1 MPQAWRP
8 KQNKNSPLIIGPM
21 AQLIELRQSSDLKIC
36 LGRRAPQSIIKCL
49 SAYSSDNITNNL
61 QVLRDSNLMDSSD
74 RLHAKTGLLRKS
86 RCI

>member
-1 MPQAWRP
+1 MPRLPAL

-21 AQLIELRQSSDLKIC
+21 PQLIELRQSSDLKIG
-36 LGRRAPQSIIKCL
+36 LGRRAPQSTIRRL
-49 SAYSSDNITNNL
+49 SVYSSDNITNNL
-61 QVLRDSNLMDSSD
+61 QALLDGNLMGFSD